1 MKIPRIANA
10 VGFLADDLIAE
21 AAGGKKKHHW
31 LGWRVA
37 AACVAAVFLAGAVLL
52 SRAAKSGEKRYRDFE
67 IQTESIAPVW
77 PWEYRTIAEKYTSVQ
92 LNGISYAGKERTVS
106 QTWIG
111 APLGGCSAVGYDET
125 DGGKEYNAAFE
136 AYALK
141 EIAQNQFIAVKMGDE
156 YYVFQRE
163 EYDPPDTWG
172 ELLDEVNLSGVL
184 DLTHFSENGDGPDS
198 SHFALESDDALW
210 ELLHGCRNAP
220 FVEDQ
225 NWTAADGNYLSF
237 TVTSEPLGVYRVALY
252 VTEDGYLW
260 TNAFGWQYL
269 FCIGE
274 DNAKQII
281 SWAKEHSV
289 KAAYAPYQNSIV
301 GAVTGI
307 TEEELLVDDSIL
319 CNDPA
324 NGRVFRVPLED
335 LRISRYLD
343 CGMVGVGDT
352 VQVLYEGEIEGT
364 TVSGAVSLEKVTI
377 SG

>member
-1 MKIPRIANA
+1 
-10 VGFLADDLIAE
+10 
-21 AAGGKKKHHW
+21 
-31 LGWRVA
+31 
-37 AACVAAVFLAGAVLL
+37 
-52 SRAAKSGEKRYRDFE
+52 
-67 IQTESIAPVW
+67 
-77 PWEYRTIAEKYTSVQ
+77 
-92 LNGISYAGKERTVS
+92 
-106 QTWIG
+106 
-111 APLGGCSAVGYDET
+111 
-125 DGGKEYNAAFE
+125 
-136 AYALK
+136 
-141 EIAQNQFIAVKMGDE
+141 DE

-210 ELLHGCRNAP
+210 ELLSGCRNAP

-274 DNAKQII
+274 ENAKQII
-281 SWAKEHSV
+281 GWAKEHSV

-301 GAVTGI
+301 GLVTGI